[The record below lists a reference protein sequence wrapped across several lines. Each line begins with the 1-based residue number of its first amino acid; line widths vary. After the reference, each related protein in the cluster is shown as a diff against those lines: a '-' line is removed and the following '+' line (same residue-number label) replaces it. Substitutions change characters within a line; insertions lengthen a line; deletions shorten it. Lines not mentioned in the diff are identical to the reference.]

1 MQKKSCEN
9 VNILGCD
16 DENSQLF
23 SFLNE
28 SFPYK
33 LENLNL
39 LTTTAQHQ
47 YHILVQ
53 QNLLEE
59 GVTQEDTGPGVIIL
73 DLHKIVN

>member
-1 MQKKSCEN
+1 MSTFWDVMMKIHNFQ
-9 VNILGCD
+9 
-16 DENSQLF
+16 
-23 SFLNE
+23 E

-47 YHILVQ
+47 YHLLVQ